1 MAQTYLPPVP
11 PPPRPPTAARAW
23 WLDLLLILTVAAVLY
38 ATVLLATRWVRPASS
53 TAIDLSP
60 AALPLYA
67 LFSTLRMAVAYG
79 IALAF
84 SLLYA
89 RLAIASRSA
98 ERILIPLL
106 DILQSIPI
114 LSFMPGVVLGLTG
127 LFPGRGLGLEMAAI
141 VLIFTS
147 QAWNIAFGFHQS
159 LLTIPREFHEVA
171 AMHRLTLW
179 DRFTRLELPAGVVSL
194 VWNSMMSWAGG
205 WFFLMASEQFTLG
218 EKDFRL
224 PGLGSYLQ
232 QAAARGDYRALS
244 LGLLTLIVIIV
255 GLDTLLWRP
264 LVAWSERFK
273 VEQVPSAEGVTSS
286 ILVTWRRSILLAWL
300 SRRLGRALSTL
311 DEGMR
316 RLSPTRLPGPSI
328 PDSHKGSRRD
338 RLGPILLGLIIGL
351 AIAGVAG
358 AGRELGRVSPHV
370 WLMIGIGAGITL
382 GRVAAAIAIGA
393 AWTIPAGVAIGLSPH
408 WSRRLQPIAQ
418 IAAAIPA
425 TALFPVLLVAMLG
438 LPGGLGLAA
447 ILLMLLGTQWYLL
460 FNVIAGAM
468 AIPADLREAAA
479 VYRLHGWNRWR
490 TLILPA
496 IFPYLITG
504 MITATGG
511 AWNTSIVAEYVT
523 FGGTTYQTAGLGAL
537 IAAAAATADFPTL
550 FAATLTMITVVV
562 AINRF
567 AWRRLY
573 NLAERRYRLD

>member
-11 PPPRPPTAARAW
+11 LPPRPPTAARAW
-23 WLDLLLILTVAAVLY
+23 WLDLLLVLTIAAILY
-38 ATVLLATRWVRPASS
+38 AVVLLAAQWVRPVSS

-179 DRFTRLELPAGVVSL
+179 DRFTRLELPSGVVSL

-300 SRRLGRALSTL
+300 SHHLGRALSTL

-316 RLSPTRLPGPSI
+316 RLSPTRLPGPAI

-358 AGRELGRVSPHV
+358 AGRELGRVSPHA

-393 AWTIPAGVAIGLSPH
+393 AWTIPAGVAIGLSPR

-425 TALFPVLLVAMLG
+425 TALFPVLLVALLG

-504 MITATGG
+504 MMTATGG